1 MKNTYTFI
9 FSLISL
15 ISFSQ
20 IKLTSFPIE
29 LKRNAENH
37 QMMNF
42 VDENSNEI
50 YTFVTDRETITG
62 IKLNSA
68 VFVSDSLTA
77 LKPLN
82 YINIIGY
89 SFSANHSP
97 ILHWITEDNKKM
109 ISIEYD
115 FSRNTKEY
123 IATETKFF
131 DENILTSF
139 SNKGIFYII
148 TDNDK
153 NDLKLYEIGDEN
165 KISPLET
172 ASLDFTTIENNK
184 IKISQIFDENPL
196 ARMEGDFYNPL
207 MATAEKVKFYVDD
220 NKVIFTFDLNR
231 SKTEVLEIDLESKTV
246 SKKEY
251 QQPTLENGANQSNS
265 YYLNQRLFQ
274 VKSNE
279 KQLFLSITDCK
290 LNTIL
295 KKYSLSEKENPF
307 IYSAFLIQTE
317 QYKSETIGSL
327 KRFLRKIENSNLGFS
342 IFPTNDSYIA
352 SFGSNKTS
360 ASSGGIA
367 FGIGVGIGAAILVGT
382 DFVNVGA
389 FDNDRTQ
396 SVFLDFDL
404 DANFDI
410 ISTQNPILATNIIS
424 AFIAQ
429 NDNIRLYQSFPYRD
443 YFVLSGY
450 NKKLKEIVLYKF
462 QNDFNRNRSNLNH
475 R

>member
-1 MKNTYTFI
+1 MI
-9 FSLISL
+9 F
-15 ISFSQ
+15 
-20 IKLTSFPIE
+20 
-29 LKRNAENH
+29 
-37 QMMNF
+37 
-42 VDENSNEI
+42 
-50 YTFVTDRETITG
+50 
-62 IKLNSA
+62 
-68 VFVSDSLTA
+68 
-77 LKPLN
+77 
-82 YINIIGY
+82 
-89 SFSANHSP
+89 
-97 ILHWITEDNKKM
+97 
-109 ISIEYD
+109 
-115 FSRNTKEY
+115 
-123 IATETKFF
+123 
-131 DENILTSF
+131 
-139 SNKGIFYII
+139 
-148 TDNDK
+148 
-153 NDLKLYEIGDEN
+153 
-165 KISPLET
+165 
-172 ASLDFTTIENNK
+172 
-184 IKISQIFDENPL
+184 
-196 ARMEGDFYNPL
+196 
-207 MATAEKVKFYVDD
+207 
-220 NKVIFTFDLNR
+220 
-231 SKTEVLEIDLESKTV
+231 
-246 SKKEY
+246 
-251 QQPTLENGANQSNS
+251 
-265 YYLNQRLFQ
+265 LF
-274 VKSNE
+274 
-279 KQLFLSITDCK
+279 
-290 LNTIL
+290 
-295 KKYSLSEKENPF
+295 SEKENPF